1 MKKHTPRRGRANGR
15 CLILKKGGG
24 WPVGTAN
31 ATREVKIV
39 QNKPRKNLK
48 IWYSNS
54 MKENKVKI
62 DSEVM
67 ANNRWAIVV
76 DIDGND
82 LVVMNE
88 DGHEFQITLDQVNPI
103 N

>member
-1 MKKHTPRRGRANGR
+1 
-15 CLILKKGGG
+15 
-24 WPVGTAN
+24 
-31 ATREVKIV
+31 
-39 QNKPRKNLK
+39 
-48 IWYSNS
+48 